1 MHELT
6 ESKALQWHEIA
17 ELLRALGYIDASS
30 EARAVQPARAAG
42 KSNDGGHHFR
52 YTRRAVS
59 RHAASA
65 KEQIVRGMATE
76 P

>member
-30 EARAVQPARAAG
+30 ERGLFSQRERLEKAMMVGTISATPDGRYRVTLPAP
-42 KSNDGGHHFR
+42 KSR
-52 YTRRAVS
+52 
-59 RHAASA
+59 
-65 KEQIVRGMATE
+65 
-76 P
+76 

>member
-30 EARAVQPARAAG
+30 ERGLFSLRERLEKAMMVGSIAAIPNG
-42 KSNDGGHHFR
+42 RYRVTLASPKSR
-52 YTRRAVS
+52 
-59 RHAASA
+59 
-65 KEQIVRGMATE
+65 
-76 P
+76 